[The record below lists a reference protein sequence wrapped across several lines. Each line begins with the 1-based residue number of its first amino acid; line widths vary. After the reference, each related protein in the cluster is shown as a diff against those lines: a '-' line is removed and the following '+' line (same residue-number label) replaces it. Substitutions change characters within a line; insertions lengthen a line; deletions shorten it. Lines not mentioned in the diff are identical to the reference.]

1 MYPKGACAAA
11 EEWHPGTAA
20 ATNRPSFFS
29 LSQVETHSDDSTLR
43 LFLPPR
49 PFPSVSS
56 SVLQVLRSHFAR
68 FYFSS
73 SVWHFCRLVF
83 YLRILYIAPFSRRR
97 IFPLLFPF
105 PLCLLG
111 SEMFLVDYGRNSSCL
126 LSPTF
131 MFFIFTPPPFPSP
144 ALLWLR
150 LPQEKKERNPLSLPF
165 SICFLPL
172 PRLSPCQ
179 PFSPSHSLC
188 GSHRGADAQGAET
201 FVKHVKRRRN
211 CRCVYEE

>member
-1 MYPKGACAAA
+1 MNPKGACAAA

-131 MFFIFTPPPFPSP
+131 MFFIFTPP
-144 ALLWLR
+144 
-150 LPQEKKERNPLSLPF
+150 
-165 SICFLPL
+165 LPL
-172 PRLSPCQ
+172 PRPPLAPSPPRKKGKKPPFTSVFHLLSS
-179 PFSPSHSLC
+179 SPSALPMPAFLSFALSLW
-188 GSHRGADAQGAET
+188 QP
-201 FVKHVKRRRN
+201 
-211 CRCVYEE
+211 

>member
-1 MYPKGACAAA
+1 MYPKGASAAA
-11 EEWHPGTAA
+11 EDWHPGTAA

-56 SVLQVLRSHFAR
+56 PVLPGLAHTSPLH

-83 YLRILYIAPFSRRR
+83 LLFYLRILCIAPFSPRRTFPPF
-97 IFPLLFPF
+97 FPLS
-105 PLCLLG
+105 LCLLG

-131 MFFIFTPPPFPSP
+131 MFFIFIPP
-144 ALLWLR
+144 LR
-150 LPQEKKERNPLSLPF
+150 PPLAPSLP
-165 SICFLPL
+165 
-172 PRLSPCQ
+172 
-179 PFSPSHSLC
+179 
-188 GSHRGADAQGAET
+188 
-201 FVKHVKRRRN
+201 
-211 CRCVYEE
+211 